1 MAAAARNPTS
11 LWSTGFSIN
20 VAVLLA
26 AWLALAWLAYAA
38 SEASGLKAYDPY
50 EILQIQP
57 GATVRQIRSAYR
69 ELSLRYHPDKP
80 SGDEKMFMSVAKAYE
95 ALTDPVAKENYE
107 KFGNPDGRQALQVA
121 VALPSFMLDSENHV
135 ALLLVYLAVLVVVL
149 PLGYMYFLRPTGQ
162 PDVPRQETMVW
173 MVQRMMNDLGLPHF
187 AALYGGAA
195 ELAGQPVLEPEL
207 EWMKKLELEV
217 AKRAK
222 QHDWEFRGVPVPQP
236 QFPKE
241 AHMVTVHP
249 QAVRKHALLLT
260 AHQLDIDLHELLGEE
275 AGEAAASQQDFV
287 LSKANLILRAM
298 REAALLGPTLM
309 PLVLPLNEQGKRLRQ
324 QELQHL
330 QQQRAPKLQSPAA
343 FHRIVTWTQMLLQA
357 RLAALSTMPPWM
369 EPLHRK
375 DAWVQLM
382 QLQGFTASAAKSA
395 MLDRRGPNSLLQWLN
410 TPIPVRPGLDAL
422 DQDAKREVLQ
432 VARSIPNLHVQAWMG
447 VAGVQNMK
455 TDDGC
460 IVVYV
465 GDMLSCRVKATHLNM
480 LPEFQASPLY
490 NPDAEPSSMFK
501 SPSEVPSLKLGDDMD
516 EHGNLTWSM
525 DKENK
530 PSAWEDEPCMPVHAP
545 LWPEEVD
552 EKWYISLHSQEGFM
566 FGYDVVNGTRVM
578 RKTMPLMAPRQ
589 PGVYLFTLS
598 LQCNGYMGV
607 DVALNFKLRVVPP
620 PEDAEE
626 ELDEEDAELLRMA
639 NAPVSVEA
647 LLGANKAELVDD
659 SDSEGEEEAAKAAP
673 APAAAAA
680 GSGASPV
687 SMADLSDADS
697 DDGHV
702 VGAARASASEES
714 PAAELTEEE
723 QIAAAAA
730 QAGLSVSEYK
740 KKLKRQQR
748 KSTGK

>member
-1 MAAAARNPTS
+1 
-11 LWSTGFSIN
+11 
-20 VAVLLA
+20 
-26 AWLALAWLAYAA
+26 
-38 SEASGLKAYDPY
+38 
-50 EILQIQP
+50 
-57 GATVRQIRSAYR
+57 
-69 ELSLRYHPDKP
+69 
-80 SGDEKMFMSVAKAYE
+80 
-95 ALTDPVAKENYE
+95 
-107 KFGNPDGRQALQVA
+107 
-121 VALPSFMLDSENHV
+121 
-135 ALLLVYLAVLVVVL
+135 
-149 PLGYMYFLRPTGQ
+149 
-162 PDVPRQETMVW
+162 
-173 MVQRMMNDLGLPHF
+173 
-187 AALYGGAA
+187 
-195 ELAGQPVLEPEL
+195 
-207 EWMKKLELEV
+207 
-217 AKRAK
+217 
-222 QHDWEFRGVPVPQP
+222 
-236 QFPKE
+236 
-241 AHMVTVHP
+241 MVTVHP

-275 AGEAAASQQDFV
+275 AGEEAASQQDFV

-298 REAALLGPTLM
+298 REAALLGPALM
-309 PLVLPLNEQGKRLRQ
+309 PLVLPLNEQGKRMRQ
-324 QELQHL
+324 QELQRV
-330 QQQRAPKLQSPAA
+330 QQQRAPKLQSFAA

-357 RLAALSTMPPWM
+357 RLAALGNMPPWM

-382 QLQGFTASAAKSA
+382 QLQGFTTSAAKAA

-422 DQDAKREVLQ
+422 DQDARREVLQ
-432 VARSIPNLHVQAWMG
+432 VSRSIPNLHVQAWMG

-490 NPDAEPSSMFK
+490 NPDAELSSMFQ
-501 SPSEVPSLKLGDDMD
+501 SPYEVPSLRLDDDMD

-578 RKTMPLMAPRQ
+578 RKTMPLMAPSQ

-598 LQCNGYMGV
+598 LQCNGYMGM

-659 SDSEGEEEAAKAAP
+659 SDSEEEEEEAAKAAP
-673 APAAAAA
+673 AAAAAAAA
-680 GSGASPV
+680 GSAASAA
-687 SMADLSDADS
+687 SLADLSDADS

-702 VGAARASASEES
+702 VGAARTSASEET
-714 PAAELTEEE
+714 PAAKPTEKEL
-723 QIAAAAA
+723 IAAAAA
-730 QAGLSVSEYK
+730 QAGLSVSAYK

-748 KSTGK
+748 KSSGK